1 MNDIGSRQ
9 IKEMLYLLEI
19 ETPIS
24 LEEMSRKVRIK
35 VRTIKKDFDIIE
47 NFLSDEGFELVR
59 KSGVKIVSN
68 KKDASVEK
76 FREKLL
82 KTLQYSKLDSEDRM
96 KVILSECI
104 LKEKMPTAEEWSFRF
119 NISKPSV
126 LKDIVYLKDWLG
138 KKEIILEGKPG
149 VGYCLEGK
157 EESIRD
163 ALFNFL
169 FEDNFSEPIQLNC
182 EILRRELNSV
192 LGSKSLEATNSFLVE
207 VEKKSGTK
215 LTDIDFLI
223 LSFKLAL
230 SIERVKNGHS
240 IVMDPNKVFY
250 IKQLPE
256 YKIMYETIKLLE
268 DSYKIKL
275 SDDEIA
281 YFTVAFVSSKSV
293 DESLSLDTENISEDA
308 KYVYYA
314 KKITDVLND
323 IAGISLQYDEEFLK
337 MLALHLKT
345 AITKIRYGLPIKNP
359 ILDDIKDKYPF
370 AFNIAKRVLA
380 IIGKEMHMKI
390 PEDEVGYIAM
400 YISVAFEKAK
410 YSLSK
415 NKKVAVVCSSGMGTS
430 SFLFWRLRNEMPD
443 LDILQV
449 GSFKEL
455 LKRDFKSQVDLII
468 STIPLPD
475 FKLPYVVVSPFLT
488 YDERKAIRGRLN
500 MLNATP
506 PNVPFVDDIFDD
518 NLIFTNLSCKSSV
531 EAIELMGNALFDRG
545 FVEEGFVESVIER
558 EKKFPTGLSTFIPI
572 ALPHTTPDFTKKEGF
587 AIATLKEP
595 VVFKDMGNPKHT
607 LKVKIILIPVLLPKG
622 PFNSFFSQLIDKLG
636 NIKVERNLILSK
648 TPQDVK
654 KVLL

>member
-1 MNDIGSRQ
+1 
-9 IKEMLYLLEI
+9 
-19 ETPIS
+19 
-24 LEEMSRKVRIK
+24 
-35 VRTIKKDFDIIE
+35 
-47 NFLSDEGFELVR
+47 
-59 KSGVKIVSN
+59 
-68 KKDASVEK
+68 
-76 FREKLL
+76 
-82 KTLQYSKLDSEDRM
+82 
-96 KVILSECI
+96 
-104 LKEKMPTAEEWSFRF
+104 
-119 NISKPSV
+119 V
-126 LKDIVYLKDWLG
+126 LKDVAYLKDWLY

-157 EESIRD
+157 EENIRD

-169 FEDNFSEPIQLNC
+169 FEDSFSAPMRLNC

-192 LGSKSLEATNSFLVE
+192 LGGNSLEAINSFLVD
-207 VEKKSGTK
+207 VEKSSGTK

-230 SIERVKNGHS
+230 SFARIKNGHS
-240 IVMDPNKVFY
+240 VVMDPNKVFY

-256 YKIMYETIKLLE
+256 YKIMSENVQHLENIYKL
-268 DSYKIKL
+268 KL
-275 SDDEIA
+275 PDHEIA
-281 YFTVAFVSSKSV
+281 YFTLAFVSSKSV
-293 DESLSLDTENISEDA
+293 DEKLEIDVKNVSEDT
-308 KYVYYA
+308 KYVHYA
-314 KKITDVLND
+314 KKITNILND
-323 IAGISLQYDEEFLK
+323 IAGISLQYDEGFLK

-359 ILDDIKDKYPF
+359 LLDDIKDKYPF
-370 AFNIAKRVLA
+370 AFNIAKRVLG

-390 PEDEVGYIAM
+390 PEDEIGYIAM

-455 LKRDFKSQVDLII
+455 LKSDFKSQIDLII

-475 FKLPYVVVSPFLT
+475 FKMPYVVVSPFLT

-500 MLNATP
+500 MLNAAT

-518 NLIFTNLSCKSSV
+518 NLIFTNLSCKSSAEV
-531 EAIELMGNALFDRG
+531 IELLGNALFNRG
-545 FVEEGFVESVIER
+545 FVEEGFVESIIER

-595 VVFKDMGNPKHT
+595 VGFKDMGNPKHT
-607 LKVKIILIPVLLPKG
+607 LKVKIVLMPVLLPKG

-636 NIKVERNLILSK
+636 NIKVERNLIISK